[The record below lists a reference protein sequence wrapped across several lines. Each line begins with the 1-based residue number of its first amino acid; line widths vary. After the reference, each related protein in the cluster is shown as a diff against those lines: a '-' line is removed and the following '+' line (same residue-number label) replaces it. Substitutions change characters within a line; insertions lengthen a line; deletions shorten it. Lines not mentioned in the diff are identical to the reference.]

1 MDKSKAR
8 CVRVNGK
15 DYLYDSRF
23 DLYPY
28 AYFDIHEPELD
39 LVFKIAKSIER
50 RCRKRFKTARFC
62 GLKAYCRHWN
72 NLFEIKVFFSISDE
86 ERLAFESQR
95 KEPSATQR

>member
-1 MDKSKAR
+1 MDKPKAR

-23 DLYPY
+23 DFYPY
-28 AYFDIHEPELD
+28 AYFDVHKSELD

-62 GLKAYCRHWN
+62 SLKAYCRHLN
-72 NLFEIKVFFSISDE
+72 NLFEIKVCFSISEE
-86 ERLAFESQR
+86 ERLAFQNPR
-95 KEPSATQR
+95 KES

>member
-15 DYLYDSRF
+15 DYLYDSRLDGICPCAHF
-23 DLYPY
+23 DV
-28 AYFDIHEPELD
+28 HKSELD

-62 GLKAYCRHWN
+62 SLKAYCRHLN
-72 NLFEIKVFFSISDE
+72 NLFEIKVCFSISEE
-86 ERLAFESQR
+86 ERLAFQNQR
-95 KEPSATQR
+95 KES